1 MRSKVFFAENNTGVK
16 LSFTRLSLK
25 KALENINKKSPN
37 DEFTIIEYIIVKKPK
52 VVRDIIAK
60 SILDKKIENTDL
72 YEITDFEIKEMI
84 EYAREFFN
92 TKIPKNLNEDYDSD
106 NKEFEE
112 YDSENDPEYIP
123 PDDEV
128 IAEEEESLEEDAP
141 EEDSSEEALL
151 EEDVPEED
159 SSEEAPLEED
169 VPEEPEP
176 EPEEESNKLIFI
188 DEKGSTIEQSSNI
201 FNSIYY
207 FVKDILVIYGASIIL
222 YKIYNYLSN

>member
-25 KALENINKKSPN
+25 KALENINKKSPD

-72 YEITDFEIKEMI
+72 YEISDFEIKEII

-106 NKEFEE
+106 NKEFED
-112 YDSENDPEYIP
+112 YDSENDPEYTP

-128 IAEEEESLEEDAP
+128 IAEEEEEFLEEESLEEDAP
-141 EEDSSEEALL
+141 EEDA
-151 EEDVPEED
+151 PEED
-159 SSEEAPLEED
+159 A
-169 VPEEPEP
+169 
-176 EPEEESNKLIFI
+176 PEEESNKPIFI
-188 DEKGSTIEQSSNI
+188 DEKGSTIDQTSNI

-207 FVKDILVIYGASIIL
+207 SVKDILIIYGVSFIL
-222 YKIYNYLSN
+222 YNIYIYLSN